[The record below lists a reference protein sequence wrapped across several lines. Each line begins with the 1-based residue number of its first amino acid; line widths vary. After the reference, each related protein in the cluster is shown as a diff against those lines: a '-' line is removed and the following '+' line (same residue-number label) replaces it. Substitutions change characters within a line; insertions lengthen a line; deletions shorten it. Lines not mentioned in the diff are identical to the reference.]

1 MTRIEQEF
9 SFMKLRLLDGAIG
22 GGGRFINRW
31 KLVIT
36 TLLFAL
42 SMLPFDG
49 AIGGVGGGRLL

>member
-1 MTRIEQEF
+1 
-9 SFMKLRLLDGAIG
+9 MKLRLLDGAIG